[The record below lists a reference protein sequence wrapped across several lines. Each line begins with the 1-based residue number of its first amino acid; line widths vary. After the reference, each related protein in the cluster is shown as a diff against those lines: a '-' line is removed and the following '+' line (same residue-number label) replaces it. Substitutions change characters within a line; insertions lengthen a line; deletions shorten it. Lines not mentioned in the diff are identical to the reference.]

1 MIVLEILGNYNFD
14 AVQWL
19 VVILSGLSIGLEKVG
34 IPNFLIMVP
43 IMAQILGGKV
53 SAGFL
58 LPLLVMGDIFAVL
71 YYKRH
76 TQIIIVLRLLPW
88 AIVGILVGL
97 FVGNSVSD
105 AEFKKIMAV
114 IVLICAVMLL
124 VKKDLNDEHIGKK
137 WYFSVVMGLLGGFSS
152 MIGNAAGPIMI
163 VYFLSMNL
171 NKNSFIGTVAWF
183 FFVVNLIKIPLYAFV
198 WHNITW
204 DSFSLNLMLFPMI
217 VLGAMV
223 GIRLVKFIPEK
234 PYRMVMIGVTF
245 ISAIRLMM

>member
-1 MIVLEILGNYNFD
+1 VLELLGNYNFD
-14 AVQWL
+14 TIQWL

-58 LPLLVMGDIFAVL
+58 LPLLVMGDIFAVI

-76 TQIIIVLRLLPW
+76 SQMKMVLKLLPW

-105 AEFKKIMAV
+105 AGFKKIMAV
-114 IVLICAVMLL
+114 IVFICALMLL
-124 VKKDLNDEHIGKK
+124 SKKNVNDEHIGKK
-137 WYFSVVMGLLGGFSS
+137 WYFSIAMGLLGGFST

-171 NKNSFIGTVAWF
+171 NKNSFIGTAAWF
-183 FFVVNLIKIPLYAFV
+183 FFAVNLIKMPLYAFV

-204 DSFSLNLMLFPMI
+204 ESFSLNLMLFPMI
-217 VLGAMV
+217 ILGAIIGV
-223 GIRLVKFIPEK
+223 RLVKFVPEK

-245 ISAIRLMM
+245 ISAIKLMM

>member
-1 MIVLEILGNYNFD
+1 MLDILVNYDFTT
-14 AVQWL
+14 VQWV

-58 LPLLVMGDIFAVL
+58 LPLLVMGDIFAVT

-76 TQIIIVLRLLPW
+76 TQLKMVIKLLPW
-88 AIVGILVGL
+88 AVVGILVGL

-114 IVLICAVMLL
+114 IVFICAVMLV
-124 VKKDLNDEHIGKK
+124 VKRDLNEDHIGKK
-137 WYFSVVMGLLGGFSS
+137 WYFSVAMGLLGGFST

-171 NKNSFIGTVAWF
+171 NKNTFIGTVAWF
-183 FFVVNLIKIPLYAFV
+183 FFAVNLIKVPLYAFV

-204 DSFSLNLMLFPMI
+204 ESFSLNLILFPMI
-217 VLGAMV
+217 ILGAV
-223 GIRLVKFIPEK
+223 IGIRLVKFIPEK
-234 PYRMVMIGVTF
+234 PYRMVMIAVTF
-245 ISAIRLMM
+245 ISAIKLMM

>member
-1 MIVLEILGNYNFD
+1 MLDILANYDFTTM
-14 AVQWL
+14 QWV

-43 IMAQILGGKV
+43 ILAQILGGKV

-58 LPLLVMGDIFAVL
+58 LPLLVMGDIFAVI

-76 TQIIIVLRLLPW
+76 TQLKMVIKLLPW
-88 AIVGILVGL
+88 AVVGILVGL

-114 IVLICAVMLL
+114 IVFICAVML
-124 VKKDLNDEHIGKK
+124 VIKRDLNEDHIGKK
-137 WYFSVVMGLLGGFSS
+137 WYFSIAMGLLGGFST

-171 NKNSFIGTVAWF
+171 NKNTFIGTVAWF
-183 FFVVNLIKIPLYAFV
+183 FFAVNLIKMPLYAFV

-204 DSFSLNLMLFPMI
+204 ESFSLNLLLFPMI
-217 VLGAMV
+217 ILGAV
-223 GIRLVKFIPEK
+223 IGIRLVKFIPEK
-234 PYRMVMIGVTF
+234 PYRMVMIAVTF
-245 ISAIRLMM
+245 ISAIKLMM